1 MKLAIRTWED
11 HSHSHEE
18 HHLDQS
24 PHPDEGVVPAYAGS
38 TARSAASLAARAGSS
53 PHTRGALPRRPLT
66 ARLPQDH
73 PRIRGEHLVVGDGA
87 LLREGIIPAY
97 AGSTVIRVL
106 TSELATGSSP
116 HTRGARSTWAATA
129 ATRGHHPRIRGEHG
143 GALGDTK
150 GDVGIIPAYA
160 GSTRAGGTPR
170 SLPLGS
176 SPHTRGAHTIRE
188 LSPKAALDHPRIR
201 GEHACYD
208 HGCRRAGRIIPA
220 YAGSTIRWSLPPAR
234 WQGSSPHTR
243 GARTLHLCGERQG

>member
-129 ATRGHHPRIRGEHG
+129 ATRGDHPRIRGEHG

-176 SPHTRGAHTIRE
+176 SPHTRGAPSRSWSTRT
-188 LSPKAALDHPRIR
+188 ATRDHPRIR
-201 GEHACYD
+201 GEHGLPIDLRYVPE
-208 HGCRRAGRIIPA
+208 GIIPA
-220 YAGSTIRWSLPPAR
+220 YAGSTHDTRAVSKGR
-234 WQGSSPHTR
+234 VGSSPHTR
-243 GARTLHLCGERQG
+243 GARLL

>member
-97 AGSTVIRVL
+97 AGSTVWR
-106 TSELATGSSP
+106 
-116 HTRGARSTWAATA
+116 RD
-129 ATRGHHPRIRGEHG
+129 HPRIRGEHARHG
-143 GALGDTK
+143 RLRQRP
-150 GDVGIIPAYA
+150 VGIIPAYA
-160 GSTRAGGTPR
+160 GSTEGNRINGDR
-170 SLPLGS
+170 EIGS
-176 SPHTRGAHTIRE
+176 SPHTRGAPGTSSRWRCRRW
-188 LSPKAALDHPRIR
+188 DHPRIR
-201 GEHACYD
+201 GEH
-208 HGCRRAGRIIPA
+208 RRTGRASALQSRIIPA
-220 YAGSTIRWSLPPAR
+220 YAGSTLIVLVHPFSYPWIIPAYA
-234 WQGSSPHTR
+234 GST
-243 GARTLHLCGERQG
+243 